1 MKRRTRRI
9 LVAGASVL
17 GVLTVLT
24 IVVHL
29 PVVQVAM
36 GWTHPDGT
44 GACPFGYD
52 TPRTAATS
60 AHAEQMALGFTL
72 GKTSR
77 IDVERWARTNG
88 VQCVA
93 KRRTLECRDVDSA
106 LLSHTMSAGLARGTV
121 WFDLAADTIV
131 IGVKSAYRSRE
142 SAPVTQAFAGTEQ
155 SLLATAGQARGKT
168 GTLDELSLGM
178 FRQTMREFR
187 LGGYRAVIRATN
199 MGDGYLLTENHA
211 L

>member
-52 TPRTAATS
+52 TPRIAAAS
-60 AHAEQMALGFTL
+60 PDVEQSALGFTL

-77 IDVERWARTNG
+77 LEVERWARKNG
-88 VQCVA
+88 VRCVA
-93 KRRTLECRDVDSA
+93 KRSTLECRDVHSA
-106 LLSHTMSAGLARGTV
+106 LLSRTQGLAAGTV
-121 WFDLAADTIV
+121 WFELAANTV
-131 IGVKSAYRSRE
+131 VVGVKSAYRSSE
-142 SAPVTQAFAGTEQ
+142 SAPVARAFTASEQ
-155 SLLATAGQARGKT
+155 SLLAVAGEPRDKT
-168 GTLDELSLGM
+168 GSLEELSLGM

-187 LGGYRAVIRATN
+187 QGGYRAVIRATN
-199 MGDGYLLTENHA
+199 MGDGYLLTENHS